1 MSDLNIEILKE
12 FELNEVESI
21 QHISNGDREMW
32 YVNDK
37 YFLKKF
43 TDLEKLEKML
53 FLNTELEQAGV
64 PVAKHYKTNAGKF
77 YVEIN
82 NEYYSLAEKISG
94 SHDEPDK
101 MGAFLLGQNI
111 AKLHIALIQLSD
123 KTPYPKQHKDE
134 MGILNSF
141 ALNEISE
148 KRLAVR
154 KEIIDYCVNFDKLYN
169 NLPRQLI
176 HNDLHRNNILFKSG
190 EITAFLDLEILQTE
204 VRLFDI
210 CYYMNAEF
218 DNKDKTEESDK
229 KWLETFK
236 NLLSGYN
243 AVSEVKKEEFVA
255 LPYMFIMINLNAI
268 AATSFYGAGQENHID
283 RIIEKLNWLYDN
295 KSKFSFSVEDMTQD
309 S

>member
-1 MSDLNIEILKE
+1 MNDLNIEILKG
-12 FELNEVESI
+12 FDINEVESI
-21 QHISNGDREMW
+21 QRISNGDREMW

-43 TDLEKLEKML
+43 TDLEKLGKML